1 MPYFVY
7 ILQSEIDES
16 YYVGSCGDLNERLR
30 RHNEGRSLY
39 TKAKRPWKL
48 VYSEE
53 REDRSAAVKRE
64 AEIKGK
70 KRTAFIED
78 LVRTSR
84 M

>member
-7 ILQSEIDES
+7 ILQSEMDES
-16 YYVGSCGDLNERLR
+16 YYVGSCADFSERLR

-53 REDRSAAVKRE
+53 IRDRPIRA
-64 AEIKGK
+64 
-70 KRTAFIED
+70 
-78 LVRTSR
+78 
-84 M
+84 